1 MKKIIFGTVVLS
13 LSSFIIW
20 SFTLNDNMSME
31 LTNVG
36 RSISSEE
43 SDVIDSAISKKIKSI
58 THLNSCYM
66 SRNCGFSKGD
76 SRSYDLDL
84 GKAIKRE
91 LEELYEEV
99 EDREIESQMISNL
112 GREFM
117 KSSDGHIKEA
127 ALMLLSTQA
136 PNSDNLNTILEEA
149 ISFHSAPLAELAIV
163 ELSKYK
169 KEEWKESIDESFLE
183 NLKTGSVIVRQTLA
197 KHISKFLDSTNKV
210 KYKDFIENESS
221 DSRIKKFIAASLG
234 SE

>member
-1 MKKIIFGTVVLS
+1 MKKIFAAGIFLS
-13 LSSFIIW
+13 LSSFIVW
-20 SFTLNDNMSME
+20 SFFGSDNMNQKFSKIKRTIASREVKE
-31 LTNVG
+31 L
-36 RSISSEE
+36 
-43 SDVIDSAISKKIKSI
+43 DSKISKKIKKIS
-58 THLNSCYM
+58 HLHSCFS

-99 EDREIESQMISNL
+99 VDREVVSAKISSL
-112 GREFM
+112 GREFL

-127 ALMLLSTQA
+127 ALMLLSTQE
-136 PNSDNLNTILEEA
+136 PSSDNLNTILEEA
-149 ISFHSAPLAELAIV
+149 ISFHSAPLAELAII

-169 KEEWKESIDESFLE
+169 KEEWQESIDQSFLS

-197 KHISKFLDSTNKV
+197 KNISKFLNEANES
-210 KYKDFIENESS
+210 KYKDFIENESN
-221 DSRIKKFIAASLG
+221 DSKIKKYIAASLE